1 MNNPVKNPKMWV
13 AVFLALAA
21 LLAFALF
28 RASRVVVH
36 RPWPLAPG
44 EAERLGLSEPLA
56 ASLALA
62 SLAPSSHNTQP
73 WKVRVLSDREVS
85 VLLDEGRLLPAVD
98 PERREALVSVGA
110 FLENLVQGAAA
121 MGLKAE
127 VEPTIDD
134 PAGIEVAR
142 VRFEPGNGTGE
153 TKILEAIL
161 ARDTFR
167 GPLPADA
174 LPDETVQAL
183 AGTALSRWAFF
194 PSGSPA
200 GKWIREALGE
210 SNRVQASRDDA
221 MEELAAWIRFSP
233 GAVARHRD
241 GLTTSGMGLP
251 APIRAFMALF
261 FNEKSV
267 TGKAFREA
275 GARKAREQAEA
286 CAGFFVLESPDGS
299 PRSAVQAGRDLE
311 SFWLEA
317 VLRGVAVHPMS
328 QVLEESPWK
337 EEVATRL
344 GTAGTVQMLLRV
356 GLANSPARP
365 VSPRRPLD
373 SFVEKP

>member
-1 MNNPVKNPKMWV
+1 VKNLKVWV
-13 AVFLALAA
+13 AVVLVLSAS
-21 LLAFALF
+21 LAFVLV
-28 RASRVVVH
+28 RASRVVIH

-44 EAERLGLSEPLA
+44 EAEKIGLPEPVA

-73 WKVRVLSDREVS
+73 WKVRVLSDREVL
-85 VLLDEGRLLPAVD
+85 VLLDEERLLPAVD

-110 FLENLVQGAAA
+110 FLENLVRGAESQGLSA
-121 MGLKAE
+121 K
-127 VEPTIDD
+127 VELTIGD
-134 PAGIEVAR
+134 PAGLEVAR
-142 VRFEPGNGTGE
+142 VRFASANGNGE

-174 LPDETVQAL
+174 LPDETVRAL
-183 AGTALSRWAFF
+183 AGTAPSRWAFF
-194 PSGSPA
+194 PPGSPE
-200 GKWIREALGE
+200 GTWIREALAE

-233 GAVARHRD
+233 GAVERHKD

-251 APIRAFMALF
+251 APIRAFMALS

-267 TGKAFREA
+267 TGKSFREA
-275 GARKAREQAEA
+275 GAKKAREQAES

-337 EEVATRL
+337 EEAAARL
-344 GTAGTVQMLLRV
+344 GKGGTVQMLLRV
-356 GLANSPARP
+356 GLANRPPRP

-373 SFVEKP
+373 GFVEKP

>member
-1 MNNPVKNPKMWV
+1 MKNLKIWIS
-13 AVFLALAA
+13 VFLVLSAS
-21 LLAFALF
+21 LAFVLV
-28 RASRVVVH
+28 RASRTVVH

-44 EAERLGLSEPLA
+44 EAEKLGLSEPVA
-56 ASLALA
+56 ASLAMA

-85 VLLDEGRLLPAVD
+85 VLLDEERLLPAVD
-98 PERREALVSVGA
+98 PERREAFVSVGA
-110 FLENLVQGAAA
+110 FLENLVHGAESQGLAA
-121 MGLKAE
+121 K
-127 VEPTIDD
+127 VETMIDD

-142 VRFEPGNGTGE
+142 VRFGPGTAPRE

-167 GPLPADA
+167 GNLPPTA

-183 AGTALSRWAFF
+183 SGTAPSRWAFF
-194 PSGSPA
+194 PSGSPEGA
-200 GKWIREALGE
+200 WIREALAE
-210 SNRVQASRDDA
+210 SNRAQASRDDA

-233 GAVARHRD
+233 GAVARHKD

-275 GARKAREQAEA
+275 GATKAREQAEA

-337 EEVATRL
+337 EQAASRL
-344 GTAGTVQMLLRV
+344 GVAGTVQMVLRV
-356 GLANSPARP
+356 GLAQSPPRP

-373 SFVEKP
+373 RFVEKP